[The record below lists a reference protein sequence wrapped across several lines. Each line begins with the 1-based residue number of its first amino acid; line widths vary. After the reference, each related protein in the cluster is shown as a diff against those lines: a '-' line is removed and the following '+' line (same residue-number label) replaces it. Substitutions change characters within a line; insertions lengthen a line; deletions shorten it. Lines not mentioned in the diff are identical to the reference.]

1 MSTYDKKNITK
12 TFDKGVDQGLKPT
25 TQGQPSYTNFKKE
38 QNTSKSTVTGPKCYN
53 CKLIGHIAHDC
64 TRPKRPLQCSKCGAR
79 GHTAKYCQT
88 VTSDVALIDTST
100 VNRTLYVKRV
110 QINEKSEEVQGLVDT
125 GSALCIIKRSIAQKY
140 GLTIKPRTVN
150 LNVYGNSSCVI
161 GGGETKAWLK
171 IDSMKEPVDLLVV
184 DDHIQ
189 NYDILIGRT
198 FINKE
203 NVSFIKTPNQLSF
216 DYNMLL
222 PNSEEPNETITGQQ
236 ARIQRVGRA
245 MKRFLVPLSKSD
257 ESDESVTSKKIRK
270 SSTTISVN
278 NRDIQNNIFDINQN
292 VENGPNQP
300 NITFPRR
307 NIGGKQRAFNVLWYS
322 KYEWLEYSKMRD
334 SIFCFY
340 CRHFTSDNSGYR
352 DEVLIVNG
360 YSDWKHI
367 GNMLEKH
374 NSSNI
379 HKLSLEKY
387 KSWISAKKTGSVATK
402 LNTQLKEDILK
413 NREIMKSL
421 IRCVLYCGRQD
432 IGLRGHRETN
442 NYIDD
447 NDDDNLKTHIDPF
460 QNNGNF
466 IELVKLLGLENDDF
480 KTKLN
485 TLPKNAK
492 YTSKTI
498 QNEILNVSCK
508 VILKSIVKEIQN
520 GSNFYSIIVD
530 EAKDESNIEQMGI
543 CVRYISDN
551 RINERFLGFL
561 ELKELH
567 AKALADS
574 IQLFLYSINLDI
586 KNCIGQSYDGA
597 SVMSGTINGVQQYIR
612 EMSKNP
618 CPYVHCYAHRLNLV
632 LVDAS
637 KHVSAIHNTIGILEA
652 IYLFQS
658 CSSLRN
664 SLFLES
670 QEDSD
675 KKLKIPQHCE
685 IRWVSKYKGIHF
697 FKIRFKSVIKA
708 LKECTLS
715 KKSKEAAEAR
725 GLLNQFAT
733 FDNLLTIF
741 CLDELLLCINSLSVY
756 LQTKSTDLSKCIT
769 LIECTKDQIE
779 SMRTENKFHDF
790 YEKVIKSVEE
800 ISGEI
805 SIPVTERRKENVSSK
820 LTDYFVTS
828 SIGQNQM
835 DNISEHEIKMRSQY
849 FEIIDNIVMEMNRR

>member
-1 MSTYDKKNITK
+1 
-12 TFDKGVDQGLKPT
+12 
-25 TQGQPSYTNFKKE
+25 
-38 QNTSKSTVTGPKCYN
+38 
-53 CKLIGHIAHDC
+53 
-64 TRPKRPLQCSKCGAR
+64 
-79 GHTAKYCQT
+79 
-88 VTSDVALIDTST
+88 
-100 VNRTLYVKRV
+100 
-110 QINEKSEEVQGLVDT
+110 
-125 GSALCIIKRSIAQKY
+125 
-140 GLTIKPRTVN
+140 
-150 LNVYGNSSCVI
+150 
-161 GGGETKAWLK
+161 
-171 IDSMKEPVDLLVV
+171 
-184 DDHIQ
+184 
-189 NYDILIGRT
+189 
-198 FINKE
+198 
-203 NVSFIKTPNQLSF
+203 
-216 DYNMLL
+216 
-222 PNSEEPNETITGQQ
+222 
-236 ARIQRVGRA
+236 

-257 ESDESVTSKKIRK
+257 ESDESVTSKQIRK

-278 NRDIQNNIFDINQN
+278 DRDIQNNIFDISQN

-307 NIGGKQRAFNVLWYS
+307 NIGGKQRSFNVLWYS
-322 KYEWLEYSKMRD
+322 KYEWLEYSKIRD

-352 DEVLIVNG
+352 DKVLIVNG

-379 HKLSLEKY
+379 HKLSLKKY

-413 NREIMKSL
+413 NREIMRSL

-432 IGLRGHRETN
+432 I
-442 NYIDD
+442 
-447 NDDDNLKTHIDPF
+447 
-460 QNNGNF
+460 
-466 IELVKLLGLENDDF
+466 
-480 KTKLN
+480 
-485 TLPKNAK
+485 
-492 YTSKTI
+492 
-498 QNEILNVSCK
+498 
-508 VILKSIVKEIQN
+508 VILKSIVEEIQN

-530 EAKDESNIEQMGI
+530 EAKTESNIEQMRI

-574 IQLFLYSINLDI
+574 IQLFLCSINLDI

-597 SVMSGTINGVQQYIR
+597 SAMSGTINGVQQYIR

-618 CPYVHCYAHRLNLV
+618 CLYVHCYAHRLNLV

-652 IYLFQS
+652 IYSFQS

-670 QEDSD
+670 PEDSD

-685 IRWVSKYKGIHF
+685 TRWVSKYKGIHF

-715 KKSKEAAEAR
+715 KKAKEAAKAR

-733 FDNLLTIF
+733 FDNLLIIF
-741 CLDELLLCINSLSVY
+741 CLDELLFCINSLSVY
-756 LQTKSTDLSKCIT
+756 LQTKSTDLSNCIT
-769 LIECTKDQIE
+769 LIECTKDQIK
-779 SMRTENKFHDF
+779 SMRTENKFHDL

-800 ISGEI
+800 ISGEM
-805 SIPVTERRKENVSSK
+805 SIPVTKKRKKNVSSK
-820 LTDYFVTS
+820 RTDYFVTS

-849 FEIIDNIVMEMNRR
+849 FEIIDNIVVEMNRRFKQTELIEAVEACNPSSKMFLDFDTLIKLPGISTDNQFIEKLRAQCDLGKKNLEEVYRRILVIPISSATAERSFSTMRRIKTYNRSTMTGKRLHNLALLSIEREKSEELIQNPDEILNEFAILSSSAVTSSPAVHLSPMVPSSSPVSSLPAKSIYDEFADLQIKRCTEWWCPVHSKFELLVKSVKPTSYEDELLIKRAKSRFVYWSKGDTVRCCTLDRKHQTPPNKYVFPSFWPTVMPSDMDKLSNSFSKL

>member
-1 MSTYDKKNITK
+1 MR
-12 TFDKGVDQGLKPT
+12 F
-25 TQGQPSYTNFKKE
+25 
-38 QNTSKSTVTGPKCYN
+38 KST
-53 CKLIGHIAHDC
+53 I
-64 TRPKRPLQCSKCGAR
+64 
-79 GHTAKYCQT
+79 
-88 VTSDVALIDTST
+88 
-100 VNRTLYVKRV
+100 
-110 QINEKSEEVQGLVDT
+110 
-125 GSALCIIKRSIAQKY
+125 
-140 GLTIKPRTVN
+140 
-150 LNVYGNSSCVI
+150 
-161 GGGETKAWLK
+161 LK
-171 IDSMKEPVDLLVV
+171 DSMDQSVVCIGWTGNDEIIIGRSDSTLSKWSQATKENIKLCDFSDELSYPIDLHMLSSTQRLTNKTAG
-184 DDHIQ
+184 IEQ
-189 NYDILIGRT
+189 ILITSSNGHETFSRPSFKIGR
-198 FINKE
+198 I
-203 NVSFIKTPNQLSF
+203 
-216 DYNMLL
+216 
-222 PNSEEPNETITGQQ
+222 
-236 ARIQRVGRA
+236 
-245 MKRFLVPLSKSD
+245 
-257 ESDESVTSKKIRK
+257 DESVTFKKIRK

-278 NRDIQNNIFDINQN
+278 NRDIQNNIFDISQN

-530 EAKDESNIEQMGI
+530 EAKDESNIEQMSI

-652 IYLFQS
+652 IYSFQS

-715 KKSKEAAEAR
+715 KKLKEAAEAR

-769 LIECTKDQIE
+769 LIECTKDQIK
-779 SMRTENKFHDF
+779 SMRTENKFHDL

-805 SIPVTERRKENVSSK
+805 SIPVTEKRKKNVSSK

-849 FEIIDNIVMEMNRR
+849 FEIIDNIVMEMNRRFKQTELIEAVEACNPSSKMFLDFDTLIKLPGISKDNQFIEKLRAQCDLGKKMFAADSNSIEAYLSIKSMGASFLQLEEVYRRILVIPISSATAERSFSTMRRIKTYNRSTMTGKRLHNLALLSIEREKSEELIQNPDEILNEFASNKLRRLNFSM